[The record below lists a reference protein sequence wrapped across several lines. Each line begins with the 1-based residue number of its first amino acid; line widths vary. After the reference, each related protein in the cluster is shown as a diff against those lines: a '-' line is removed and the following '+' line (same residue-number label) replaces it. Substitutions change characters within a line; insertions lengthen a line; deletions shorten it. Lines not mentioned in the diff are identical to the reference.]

1 MSPLTL
7 VLYVIVIIVALLL
20 TGLILIQQSKGGGFG
35 SAFGG
40 VGEAVFGAKAGSHL
54 SKLTVILTTVFFVLT
69 LALVVIT
76 GKAQNS
82 NAINLVP
89 EDKPQAVTE
98 AAAAP
103 VAPAKESAG
112 ETVDK

>member
-54 SKLTVILTTVFFVLT
+54 SKLTVILTTIFFVLT

-76 GKAQNS
+76 GKAQKD

-89 EDKPQAVTE
+89 EDSPIVVEK
-98 AAAAP
+98 AASAP
-103 VAPAKESAG
+103 VAPVKDGAKK
-112 ETVDK
+112 TVEK